1 MRLLSTQIQ
10 GIQIILDAFRHVNDV
25 FNLLEVFNVRRGD
38 VFENLARALGYSRAD
53 VIGRLYRANRSEFTD
68 EMAHTI
74 EMMLRGQVAA
84 RPVRIFSPR
93 GCHLIAMFARTD
105 RAKEFRRWV
114 LDVLEGLEKPAP
126 APAPVV
132 RSRVLTRTDQRLIN
146 QRAQQ
151 ILSQH
156 FPDIRADLAKQA
168 QAALDAGQVPDIAA
182 LDVVDPHYF
191 SRAPHY
197 APFQN
202 GMGIVRVEGRFVV
215 FDASDWRGCAGA
227 KVVAVAVEDGR
238 LMLADIA
245 DPLAGQSWFDRCM
258 RAAPRPGSLLHP
270 VVVVI
275 GRVVWEEGV

>member
-1 MRLLSTQIQ
+1 MSDHGRGRNLPA
-10 GIQIILDAFRHVNDV
+10 ILKFHDTELTVIDRDGT
-25 FNLLEVFNVRRGD
+25 EWISSPD
-38 VFENLARALGYSRAD
+38 LARALGYKRSDEISRIYRRNAD
-53 VIGRLYRANRSEFTD
+53 EFT
-68 EMAHTI
+68 AHMTQTANLA
-74 EMMLRGQVAA
+74 LRGQIAA
-84 RPVRIFSPR
+84 RPVRLYSLR
-93 GCHLIAMFARTD
+93 GAHLVALFATTD
-105 RAKEFRRWV
+105 TAKEFRRWV
-114 LDVLEGLEKPAP
+114 LDVLEGLEKPAL

-132 RSRVLTRTDQRLIN
+132 RSRVLTRTDHRLIN

-151 ILSQH
+151 ILNQH
-156 FPDIRADLAKQA
+156 FPDIRTDLAKQA

-197 APFQN
+197 APFKN

-227 KVVAVAVEDGR
+227 KAVAVAVDDGR

-245 DPLAGQSWFDRCM
+245 DPLAGQGWFDRCM

-275 GRVVWEEGV
+275 GRVVWEEGA

>member
-1 MRLLSTQIQ
+1 MTASSLPDCVRFHDTDLS
-10 GIQIILDAFRHVNDV
+10 IIDRNGVPWITAPD
-25 FNLLEVFNVRRGD
+25 
-38 VFENLARALGYSRAD
+38 LARALGYSRAD
-53 VIGRLYRANRSEFTD
+53 KIGKLFRANQSEFND
-68 EMAHTI
+68 AMAHTL
-74 EMMLRGQVAA
+74 ETRSRGQVAA

-114 LDVLEGLEKPAP
+114 LDVLEGLEQPAP
-126 APAPVV
+126 APARVV
-132 RSRVLTRTDQRLIN
+132 RSRALTRTDQRLIN

-156 FPDIRADLAKQA
+156 FPDIRNELARQA
-168 QAALDAGQVPDIAA
+168 QAALDGGQVPDIAA

-197 APFQN
+197 APFQE
-202 GMGIVRVEGRFVV
+202 GMGIVRVDGRFVV
-215 FDASDWRGCAGA
+215 FDASDWRVSAGA
-227 KVVAVAVEDGR
+227 RVVAVSVGDGR

-245 DPLAGQSWFDRCM
+245 DAMAGQSWFDRCM
-258 RAAPRPGSLLHP
+258 MARPQPGSGMRP

-275 GRVVWEEGV
+275 GRVVWAEGQA